1 VKIRLSLSLDIKRS
15 TPPEPDGPKGDTYA
29 DLERADYT
37 RGPQIGFTRE
47 EPHWEDKHK

>member
-1 VKIRLSLSLDIKRS
+1 MKIRLSLSLDIKRS
-15 TPPEPDGPKGDTYA
+15 PRPEPDGPKGDTYA

-47 EPHWEDKHK
+47 EPNWEDRRK